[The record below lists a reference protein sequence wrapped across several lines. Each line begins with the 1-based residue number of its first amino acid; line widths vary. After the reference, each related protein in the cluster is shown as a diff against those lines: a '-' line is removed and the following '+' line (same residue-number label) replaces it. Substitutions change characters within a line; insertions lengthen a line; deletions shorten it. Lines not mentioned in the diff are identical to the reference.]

1 MKKFSIRFLSA
12 VLVLLMLT
20 SAFGLGVFAD
30 EDTKA
35 DSTATDSAATGEE
48 EESNVDQNEVKARKY
63 INTVYEAREE
73 KLYTMALKQ
82 RAFGYELYLDD
93 FTGEVAC
100 KNLATGDIVFT
111 NPFDVAASPSSK
123 AVKEQLLSQI
133 MLTYSD
139 STGSKKDFNSFTDAA
154 VKGQIRTKNLRNGVR
169 VEYSLGDEEVRYLV
183 PQYIKKER
191 YETLIKPLID
201 ASGNNRAKLQFEAY
215 YVIQDPYDTS
225 LSVRA
230 VKEMQTTYP
239 ITEKMA
245 IYIFDT
251 QASARE
257 LRQIEDYIKKF
268 CPDYTYA
275 TLEEDHQIT
284 GYVSTQ
290 KAPPLFKMALEYY
303 LDEEGLQIRLP
314 ANGIRF
320 DEDEYTLHS
329 IKILPYFGAGANPN
343 EGYTFIPDGSG
354 ALFSFSELA
363 GTAVNVTGK
372 VYGTDY
378 SYHEIGTNKQEIVR
392 LPVYGVVENYVG
404 KEASLYQYW
413 VEQSGV
419 DEDGN
424 ALESHWE
431 IGSDYTDVTED
442 RGFFAIIEEGD
453 ALASITTHH
462 GGAQHKYNS
471 VYTEFRP
478 RPSDSYNFS
487 AGTSITE
494 ANSVWTIVSDRKYSG
509 SYKIRIVMLT
519 DEDNAKAA
527 GLGEDEY
534 YECSYVGMAK
544 AYRDYLEKKGTI
556 TRKEESNENIPL
568 YIESFGALD
577 TASTFLSFPTTV
589 KTALTT
595 FDNIKTMYDELA
607 EEGITNVNFRLTG
620 FANGGMHSSVPNGVD
635 FEKAVG
641 GNKGYKDLLDYAA
654 EKEFNVFPDFDF
666 SYATSNGAFDGF
678 SYKKDAVRTMDNRY
692 SAKRLYYSSYQ
703 ETLTTGQTCISPSVF
718 SKFYDKV
725 NKDLTKMG
733 GTDISVSTLGSDLN
747 SDFDED
753 EPYNREDAKELVTDL
768 LAVMDED
775 YDEIMLD
782 AGNAYT
788 WQYADH
794 LLNVNLDSSHFNYA
808 SHSVPFTGMVLHGY
822 VNFAG
827 APTNMASDTKYE
839 TLKMLENGA
848 LPYFTLSYENTALL
862 KEDDALSKYY
872 SVAYK
877 IWNEDL
883 VETYNYLNDL
893 LGDVQSATIVNHEFL
908 DGERVPDE
916 DELQA
921 DAEAKAE
928 AEAEAKATADAIA
941 ERLERARKL
950 AARKGGQVIIEEDG
964 SDSSAEEM
972 EELIGDD
979 DEKAEE
985 GSDKTETEGDKEEGS
1000 EAEGEEEIEAVEGV
1014 TSQKTDTTVTSKY
1027 AVENGSIV
1035 RVTYS
1040 NGVSYI
1046 LNYNRFTVTVE
1057 GYEIEGLGYVEI
1069 EA

>member
-1 MKKFSIRFLSA
+1 MKKLSVRFLSA
-12 VLVLLMLT
+12 VLALLMLVG
-20 SAFGLGVFAD
+20 SFSLGVFAD
-30 EDTKA
+30 DDTSSSA
-35 DSTATDSAATGEE
+35 GSSTDSAATGE
-48 EESNVDQNEVKARKY
+48 EESNVDQNEVKARQY
-63 INTVYEAREE
+63 VNTVYEAREE
-73 KLYTMALKQ
+73 KLYTMTLMQ
-82 RAFGYELYLDD
+82 RAYGYELYLDE
-93 FTGEVAC
+93 FSGEVAC
-100 KNLATGDIVFT
+100 KNLLTGDIVFT
-111 NPFDVAASPSSK
+111 NPYDVGSSPSSRQI
-123 AVKEQLLSQI
+123 KEQLLSQI
-133 MLTYSD
+133 MLTFSD
-139 STGSKKDFNSFTDAA
+139 STGSKTEFNSFKDAA
-154 VKGQIRTKNLRNGVR
+154 SKGQIRTKNLRNGVR

-191 YETLIKPLID
+191 YETLIQPHIE
-201 ASGNNRAKLQFEAY
+201 ASDNNRAKLQFKAY
-215 YVIQDPYDTS
+215 YVLQNPYDET

-230 VKEMQTTYP
+230 VKEMQLQYP

-257 LRQIEDYIKKF
+257 LHDIEDYIKKY

-303 LDEEGLQIRLP
+303 LDEEGLQVRLP

-363 GTAVNVTGK
+363 GTAVNITGK

-378 SYHEIGTNKQEIVR
+378 AYHEIGTTKSETVR

-404 KEASLYQYW
+404 SKASLYRYW
-413 VEQSGV
+413 VEASGV

-431 IGSDYTDVTED
+431 IGSEYTDVEED

-453 ALASITTHH
+453 ALASITTTH

-478 RPSDSYNFS
+478 RPSDSYNLS
-487 AGTSITE
+487 ASISIADDT
-494 ANSVWTIVSDRKYSG
+494 VWTIVSDRKYSG

-519 DEDNAKAA
+519 DKDNAESL
-527 GLGEDEY
+527 GLTEDQY

-544 AYRDYLEKKGTI
+544 AYRDYLENKGTI
-556 TRKEESNENIPL
+556 TRKENSGENIPL

-589 KTALTT
+589 RTALTT
-595 FDNIKTMYDELA
+595 FDNVKTMYDDLA
-607 EEGITNVNFRLTG
+607 AEGITNINFRLTG

-635 FEKAVG
+635 FEKSVG
-641 GNKGYKDLLDYAA
+641 GNKGYEELLDYAE
-654 EKEFNVFPDFDF
+654 EKDFGVFPDFDF
-666 SYATSNGAFDGF
+666 SYATSDAAFDGF
-678 SYKKDAVRTMDNRY
+678 SYKKDATRTIDNRY
-692 SAKRLYYSSYQ
+692 SQKRLYYSSYQ
-703 ETLTTGQTCISPSVF
+703 ETLTTGQICISPSVF
-718 SKFYDKV
+718 SKFYGNV
-725 NKDLTKMG
+725 SEDLTKMG
-733 GTDISVSTLGSDLN
+733 TTNISVSTLGSDLN

-753 EPYNREDAKELVTDL
+753 EPYNREDSKELVTNL
-768 LAVMDED
+768 LAAMSED
-775 YDEIMLD
+775 YAEIMLD

-794 LLNVNLDSSHFNYA
+794 ILNVNLDSSHYNYA
-808 SHSVPFTGMVLHGY
+808 SHSVPFIGMVLHGY
-822 VNFAG
+822 VNFSG
-827 APTNMASDTKYE
+827 SPTNMASDTQYE
-839 TLKMLENGA
+839 TLKMIENGA
-848 LPYFTLSYENTALL
+848 LPYFTLSYDNTALL
-862 KEDDALSKYY
+862 KEDNALSKYY
-872 SVAYK
+872 SVAYQ
-877 IWNEDL
+877 IWKDDL
-883 VETYNYLNDL
+883 VDTYNNLNDL
-893 LGDVQSATIVNHEFL
+893 LGGVQDATIVNHEFL
-908 DGERVPDE
+908 DGERIPDE

-928 AEAEAKATADAIA
+928 AEAEAKALADKAA

-950 AARKGGQVIIEEDG
+950 AARKGGQVIVEEEEEP
-964 SDSSAEEM
+964 DSTLEDLEEF
-972 EELIGDD
+972 LGDD
-979 DEKAEE
+979 DEEPKDTEDEKSE
-985 GSDKTETEGDKEEGS
+985 GEGT
-1000 EAEGEEEIEAVEGV
+1000 EGEEEIEAVEGV
-1014 TSQKTDTTVTSKY
+1014 TSKKEDQGNVSKY
-1027 AVENGSIV
+1027 AVESGSIV

-1046 LNYNRFTVTVE
+1046 INYNRFAVTVE
-1057 GYEIEGLGYVEI
+1057 GYEIEGLGFVEI
-1069 EA
+1069 NA

>member
-1 MKKFSIRFLSA
+1 MKKLSVRFLSA
-12 VLVLLMLT
+12 VLALLMLVG
-20 SAFGLGVFAD
+20 SFSLGVFAD
-30 EDTKA
+30 DDTSSSA
-35 DSTATDSAATGEE
+35 GSSTDSAATGEE
-48 EESNVDQNEVKARKY
+48 ESNVDKNEVKARQY
-63 INTVYEAREE
+63 VNTVYEAREE
-73 KLYTMALKQ
+73 KLYTMTLKQ
-82 RAFGYELYLDD
+82 RAFGYELYLDE
-93 FTGEVAC
+93 FSGEVAC
-100 KNLATGDIVFT
+100 KNLLTGDIVFT
-111 NPFDVAASPSSK
+111 NPYDIASSPSSK
-123 AVKEQLLSQI
+123 QIKEQLLSQI
-133 MLTYSD
+133 MLTFSD
-139 STGSKKDFNSFTDAA
+139 STGSKTEFNSFKDAA
-154 VKGQIRTKNLRNGVR
+154 SKGQIRTKNLRNGVR

-191 YETLIKPLID
+191 YETLIKPHID
-201 ASGNNRAKLQFEAY
+201 ASDNNRAKLQFQAY
-215 YVIQDPYDTS
+215 YVLQDPDDPS

-230 VKEMQTTYP
+230 VKEMNLQYP

-257 LRQIEDYIKKF
+257 LRQIEDYIKKY

-303 LDEEGLQIRLP
+303 LDEAGLQVRLP

-363 GTAVNVTGK
+363 GTAVNITGK

-378 SYHEIGTNKQEIVR
+378 AYHEIGTTKSETVR

-404 KEASLYQYW
+404 SEASLFRYW
-413 VEQSGV
+413 VEESGV

-431 IGSDYTDVTED
+431 IGSEYTDVEED

-453 ALASITTHH
+453 ALASITTTH

-478 RPSDSYNFS
+478 RPSDSYNLS
-487 AGTSITE
+487 ASISIADDT
-494 ANSVWTIVSDRKYSG
+494 VWTIVSDRKYSG

-519 DEDNAKAA
+519 DKDNAEAA
-527 GLGEDEY
+527 GLSEDQY

-544 AYRDYLEKKGTI
+544 AYRDYLENKGTI
-556 TRKEESNENIPL
+556 TRKEKTDENIPL

-577 TASTFLSFPTTV
+577 TASSFLSFPTTV
-589 KTALTT
+589 RTALTT
-595 FDNIKTMYDELA
+595 FDNVKTMYDDLA
-607 EEGITNVNFRLTG
+607 AEGITNINFRLTG

-635 FEKAVG
+635 FEKSVG
-641 GNKGYKDLLDYAA
+641 GNKGYEELLDYAE
-654 EKEFNVFPDFDF
+654 EKDFGVFPDFDF
-666 SYATSNGAFDGF
+666 SYATSDGAFDGF
-678 SYKKDAVRTMDNRY
+678 SYKKDATRTIDNRY
-692 SAKRLYYSSYQ
+692 SQKRLYYSSYQ

-718 SKFYDKV
+718 SKFYGKV
-725 NKDLTKMG
+725 SEDLTKMG
-733 GTDISVSTLGSDLN
+733 TTGISVSTLGSDLN

-753 EPYNREDAKELVTDL
+753 EPYNREDSKELVTNL
-768 LAVMDED
+768 LATMSED
-775 YDEIMLD
+775 YAEIMLD

-794 LLNVNLDSSHFNYA
+794 ILNVNLDSSHYNYA
-808 SHSVPFTGMVLHGY
+808 SHSVPFIGMVLHGY
-822 VNFAG
+822 VNFSG

-839 TLKMLENGA
+839 TLKMIENGA
-848 LPYFTLSYENTALL
+848 LPYFTLSYDNTALL
-862 KEDDALSKYY
+862 KEDNALSKYY
-872 SVAYK
+872 SVAYQ
-877 IWNEDL
+877 IWKDDL
-883 VETYNYLNDL
+883 VDTYNNLNDL
-893 LGDVQSATIVNHEFL
+893 LSGVQDATIVNHEFL
-908 DGERVPDE
+908 DGERIPDE
-916 DELQA
+916 DEIQA
-921 DAEAKAE
+921 DADAKAE
-928 AEAEAKATADAIA
+928 AEAEAKEIADKAA

-950 AARKGGQVIIEEDG
+950 AARKGGQVIVEEEEP
-964 SDSSAEEM
+964 DSTLEDLEEF
-972 EELIGDD
+972 LGDD
-979 DEKAEE
+979 EPKDTEDEKSEGEKAEGE
-985 GSDKTETEGDKEEGS
+985 N
-1000 EAEGEEEIEAVEGV
+1000 AEGEEEIEAVEGV
-1014 TSQKTDTTVTSKY
+1014 TSKKEDQANVSKY
-1027 AVENGSIV
+1027 AVESGSIV

-1046 LNYNRFTVTVE
+1046 INYNRFAVTVE
-1057 GYEIEGLGYVEI
+1057 GYEIEGLGFVEI
-1069 EA
+1069 NA

>member
-30 EDTKA
+30 DTA
-35 DSTATDSAATGEE
+35 TNSTATDSAASGE

-63 INTVYEAREE
+63 INTIYEAREE
-73 KLYTMALKQ
+73 KLHTMTLKQ
-82 RAFGYELYLDD
+82 RAFGYELYSDD
-93 FTGEVAC
+93 FTGEIAC

-111 NPFDVAASPSSK
+111 NPYDVAGSPSSR
-123 AVKEQLLSQI
+123 AIKEQLLSQI

-154 VKGQIRTKNLRNGVR
+154 VKGQIRVKNLRNGVR

-191 YETLIKPLID
+191 YETLIKPLVD
-201 ASGNNRAKLQFEAY
+201 ASGNNRAKLQFESY

-225 LSVRA
+225 LSIRA
-230 VKEMQTTYP
+230 VKEMQTLYP

-257 LRQIEDYIKKF
+257 LREIEGHIKKY

-378 SYHEIGTNKQEIVR
+378 SYHEIGTTKQETVR

-413 VEQSGV
+413 VEQTGV

-431 IGSDYTDVTED
+431 IGSDYTDVEED

-453 ALASITTHH
+453 ALASITTTH

-478 RPSDSYNFS
+478 RPSDSYNLS
-487 AGTSITE
+487 ASISVADNT
-494 ANSVWTIVSDRKYSG
+494 VWTIVSDRKYSG

-519 DEDNAKAA
+519 DKENAEAA
-527 GLGEDEY
+527 GLSEDQY

-544 AYRDYLEKKGTI
+544 AYRDYLENKGTI
-556 TRKEESNENIPL
+556 TRKEETNEDIPL

-620 FANGGMHSSVPNGVD
+620 FANGGMHASVPNGAD

-641 GNKGYKDLLDYAA
+641 GNKGYEELLEYANEKD
-654 EKEFNVFPDFDF
+654 FGVFPDFDF
-666 SYATSNGAFDGF
+666 SYASRDGAFDGF

-692 SAKRLYYSSYQ
+692 SSKRLYYSSYQ
-703 ETLTTGQTCISPSVF
+703 ETLTTSQTCISPAVF

-725 NKDLTKMG
+725 NKDLSKLG
-733 GTDISVSTLGSDLN
+733 ANNISVSTLGSDLN

-768 LAVMDED
+768 LATMQED
-775 YDEIMLD
+775 YDEVMLD

-808 SHSVPFTGMVLHGY
+808 SHSVPFIGMVLHGY
-822 VNFAG
+822 INFSG

-848 LPYFTLSYENTALL
+848 LPYFTLSYDNTALL
-862 KEDDALSKYY
+862 KEDNALSKYY

-877 IWNEDL
+877 IWKEDL
-883 VETYNYLNDL
+883 VETYNNLNEL
-893 LGDVQSATIVNHEFL
+893 LGGVQSATIVNHEFL

-916 DELQA
+916 DELIA

-928 AEAEAKATADAIA
+928 AEAEAKAAAEAVA

-972 EELIGDD
+972 EELIGT
-979 DEKAEE
+979 DEEP
-985 GSDKTETEGDKEEGS
+985 DEGS
-1000 EAEGEEEIEAVEGV
+1000 ENTDAEGEAGENTDAAEGEEEIEAVEGV
-1014 TSQKTDTTVTSKY
+1014 TSQKTDNTAVSKY
-1027 AVENGSIV
+1027 AVESGSIV

-1046 LNYNRFTVTVE
+1046 LNYNRFTVTVD
-1057 GYEIEGLGYVEI
+1057 GYEIEGLGFVEI

>member
-1 MKKFSIRFLSA
+1 MKKLSVRFLSA
-12 VLVLLMLT
+12 VLALLMFVGC
-20 SAFGLGVFAD
+20 FGLGVFAD
-30 EDTKA
+30 EKTT
-35 DSTATDSAATGEE
+35 STATDSSAKTE
-48 EESNVDQNEVKARKY
+48 EESNVDQNEVKARQY
-63 INTVYEAREE
+63 VNTVYEAREE
-73 KLYTMALKQ
+73 KLYTMTLKQ
-82 RAFGYELYLDD
+82 RAYGYELYVDE
-93 FTGEVAC
+93 FSGEVAC
-100 KNLATGDIVFT
+100 KNLLTGDVVFT
-111 NPFDVAASPSSK
+111 NPYDVGSSPSSK
-123 AVKEQLLSQI
+123 QIKEQLLSQI

-139 STGSKKDFNSFTDAA
+139 STGSKKEFNSFTDAA
-154 VKGQIRTKNLRNGVR
+154 SKGQIRTKNLRNGVR
-169 VEYSLGDEEVRYLV
+169 IEYSLGDEEVRYLV

-201 ASGNNRAKLQFEAY
+201 ACDSNRAKLQFEAY
-215 YVIQDPYDTS
+215 YVLQDPDDPT

-230 VKEMQTTYP
+230 VKEMQLQYP

-257 LRQIEDYIKKF
+257 LRQIEGYIKKY

-303 LDEEGLQIRLP
+303 LDEDGLQIRLP

-363 GTAVNVTGK
+363 GTAVNITGK

-378 SYHEIGTNKQEIVR
+378 AYHEIGTTKSETVR

-404 KEASLYQYW
+404 SKASLYRYW

-431 IGSDYTDVTED
+431 IGSEYTDVEED

-453 ALASITTHH
+453 ALASITTTH

-478 RPSDSYNFS
+478 RPSDSYNLS
-487 AGTSITE
+487 ASISIADDT
-494 ANSVWTIVSDRKYSG
+494 VWTIVSDRKYSG

-519 DEDNAKAA
+519 DKDNAEAA
-527 GLGEDEY
+527 GLTEDQY

-544 AYRDYLEKKGTI
+544 AYRDYLENKGTI
-556 TRKEESNENIPL
+556 TRKEETNEDIPL
-568 YIESFGALD
+568 YVESFGALD

-595 FDNIKTMYDELA
+595 FDNVKTMYDDLA
-607 EEGITNVNFRLTG
+607 AEGVTNVNFRLTG

-641 GNKGYKDLLDYAA
+641 GNKGYEELLDYAE
-654 EKEFNVFPDFDF
+654 EKDFGVFPDFDF
-666 SYATSNGAFDGF
+666 SYATSDGAFDGF
-678 SYKKDAVRTMDNRY
+678 SYKKDATRTIDNRY

-718 SKFYDKV
+718 SKFYNKV
-725 NKDLTKMG
+725 NEDLTKMG
-733 GTDISVSTLGSDLN
+733 SANISVSTLGSDLN

-753 EPYNREDAKELVTDL
+753 EPYNREDAKELVTNL
-768 LAVMDED
+768 LATIGED

-794 LLNVNLDSSHFNYA
+794 ILNVNLDSSHYNYA
-808 SHSVPFTGMVLHGY
+808 SHSVPFIGMVLHGY
-822 VNFAG
+822 VNFTG
-827 APTNMASDTKYE
+827 SPTNMASDIQYE
-839 TLKMLENGA
+839 TLKMIENGA
-848 LPYFTLSYENTALL
+848 LPYFTLSYDNTALL
-862 KEDDALSKYY
+862 KEDNALSRYY
-872 SVAYK
+872 SVAYQ
-877 IWNEDL
+877 IWKEDL
-883 VETYNYLNDL
+883 VETYNNLNDL

-908 DGERVPDE
+908 DGERIPDE

-928 AEAEAKATADAIA
+928 AEAAAKELADKAA
-941 ERLERARKL
+941 DRLERAKKL
-950 AARKGGQVIIEEDG
+950 AARKGGQVIVEEDEAP
-964 SDSSAEEM
+964 DSTLEDLEEF
-972 EELIGDD
+972 LGDD
-979 DEKAEE
+979 EPKDTEDEKSEGEDAE
-985 GSDKTETEGDKEEGS
+985 G
-1000 EAEGEEEIEAVEGV
+1000 EGEEEIEGVAGV
-1014 TSQKTDTTVTSKY
+1014 TEKVEKAEGSKY
-1027 AVENGSIV
+1027 AVESGSIV

-1046 LNYNRFTVTVE
+1046 INYNRFAVTVE
-1057 GYEIEGLGYVEI
+1057 GYEIEGLGFI
-1069 EA
+1069 AINN